1 MIRFTFFGIPVEIQP
16 WFWVIMA
23 LLGSGFGKVGS
34 TANEALNIAL
44 FVIAG
49 FISIFIHELG
59 HALTGKFYKARPF
72 IVLHSFGGIAAF
84 PGSQF
89 TRVQSFLVTF
99 AGPLVQIILGIATF
113 VVIYFSQGLS
123 DSFQGFLWDLASISI
138 FWALLNLIPVFPLD
152 GGQMLFAAMGPKRR
166 RLALQVSI
174 GVAVLASIAMMVSKA
189 YFMMPVFMLY
199 YAYQNY
205 QELRNF
211 R

>member
-89 TRVQSFLVTF
+89 TRSRDEDMDE
-99 AGPLVQIILGIATF
+99 F
-113 VVIYFSQGLS
+113 V
-123 DSFQGFLWDLASISI
+123 
-138 FWALLNLIPVFPLD
+138 
-152 GGQMLFAAMGPKRR
+152 R
-166 RLALQVSI
+166 RLDARGISTTIRDTRGDEIDAACGQ
-174 GVAVLASIAMMVSKA
+174 LAASDG
-189 YFMMPVFMLY
+189 
-199 YAYQNY
+199 
-205 QELRNF
+205 
-211 R
+211 